1 MADIKALEHPTLK
14 VPYEL
19 LNKKF
24 RCAQKSIDREVS
36 KVQVVGSELQTCLQK
51 PDITIGEVTL
61 ALDSMVEK
69 LKMLKRKADESIS
82 EELETARMIKRRV
95 DHLKE
100 AEHLHENTRPLW
112 QKKRLDRMLVEYFLR
127 AGYYST
133 ALKLAQH
140 SDIEDLTNID
150 LFMNSKA
157 VEESLINH
165 ETAPCLAWCYENK
178 SKLRKLKSSLEFK
191 LRQQEFIEMI
201 RSNCRL
207 DAVRHARKYF
217 SSQLDEQQLAE
228 TQIVMGLLAFSPDT
242 NIPSYKDLLIQSAGT
257 TWYALEEMAALNE
270 GQVTCPRSKETHHIE
285 KCEKVYVM

>member
-112 QKKRLDRMLVEYFLR
+112 QKKRLDRML
-127 AGYYST
+127 
-133 ALKLAQH
+133 
-140 SDIEDLTNID
+140 DLTNID

-242 NIPSYKDLLIQSAGT
+242 NIPSYKDLLNPERWHNLVRQFRFENFKLHQLNNASVFT
-257 TWYALEEMAALNE
+257 ALEEMAALNE